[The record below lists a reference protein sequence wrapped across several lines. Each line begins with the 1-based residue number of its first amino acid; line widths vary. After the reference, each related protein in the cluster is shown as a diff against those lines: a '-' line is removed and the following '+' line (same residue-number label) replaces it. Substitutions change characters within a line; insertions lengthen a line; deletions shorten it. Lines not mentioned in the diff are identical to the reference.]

1 MPHYGRA
8 ADRTCMATLRRLL
21 VVLAACA
28 VVLAAAGLAHAGTPR
43 TSAVWRFCGGC
54 AASGGDLGRY
64 GYVGLNADQASR
76 VPAIHT
82 GGGKALVYKDMSS
95 TRSWS
100 CGGPISGGLDYC
112 AVDRD
117 HPAWFTTDQNGARL
131 QWDGY
136 PGVWQMDVGDPG
148 YQDAWADAVIA
159 DARANGWDGVV
170 IDNANVDTE
179 AYLHG
184 RTLREYPTAASY
196 QAATRSFLARV
207 CPRVIA
213 AGLLCL
219 PNIQANPAKADAAL
233 WADWTQFTSGGVRE
247 YWMKWGGDTTGAF
260 GDGGWD
266 DLQAVAETVQR
277 AGKIFLPVTYAP
289 LSDVRSIR
297 WGRANFLLT
306 WDGGPSAFVFAPTPE
321 AQDPW
326 SPEWTAE
333 IGTPTGPRALVGG
346 VWRREF
352 TGGTVLV
359 NRTSAPVEVDLGAAY
374 ALADGT
380 SGTHVRLDG
389 LSGLVLARA
398 AAIAPPPAKKTD
410 APATNDG
417 FRINVDADVVP
428 PAKPA
433 ATPAEPP
440 TPQPAPTVEVSG
452 RVSPAT
458 GITTKI
464 ATALRDGTATVYGSS
479 GSGWKRLGAVRIDAK
494 GRFVLRRTARIDG
507 VRVVARVGERLVRSR
522 TVRVG

>member
-1 MPHYGRA
+1 MV
-8 ADRTCMATLRRLL
+8 TVRRLL
-21 VVLAACA
+21 VVLAVCLVA
-28 VVLAAAGLAHAGTPR
+28 LAGAGLAQAGTPR

-54 AASGGDLGRY
+54 AGSAGDLSRY

-76 VPAIHT
+76 IPAIHE
-82 GGGKALVYKDMSS
+82 GAGKALAYKDMSS

-100 CGGPISGGLDYC
+100 CGAAGSGGLDYC
-112 AVDRD
+112 AVDHD
-117 HPAWFTTDQNGARL
+117 HPDWFIVDQNGARL

-136 PGVWQMDVGDPG
+136 PGVWQMDVGDRA
-148 YQDAWADAVIA
+148 YQDAWAAAVIA
-159 DARANGWDGVV
+159 ELRASGWDGVV

-219 PNIQANPAKADAAL
+219 PNIQANPTKANAAL

-247 YWMKWGGDTTGAF
+247 YWMKWGGGTDGAF

-306 WDGGPSAFVFAPTPE
+306 WDGGASAFVFAPTPE

-374 ALADGT
+374 ALADGASVT
-380 SGTHVRLDG
+380 RVRLDG

-398 AAIAPPPAKKTD
+398 AGAAPPAKKAD
-410 APATNDG
+410 DPGSNDG
-417 FRINVDADVVP
+417 FRINVDADVVT
-428 PAKPA
+428 PARPE
-433 ATPAEPP
+433 PAEPP
-440 TPQPAPTVEVSG
+440 AATSEAAAAAPTVEVTG
-452 RVSPAT
+452 RVSAET
-458 GITTKI
+458 GGLTETV
-464 ATALRDGTATVYGSS
+464 ADALRDGRATVYGKT
-479 GSGWKRLGAVRIDAK
+479 GGGWKRLGAVRIDGK
-494 GRFVLRRTARIDG
+494 GRFALRRVARVAS